1 MIYFHLSSARQQY
14 IDLVFA
20 SWQLGG
26 SEMPN
31 IVRTQDAAAQQACQ
45 SKTVMQYPTIRSVLQ
60 SLGAKLLVLLITIW
74 NTVILVAPVVW
85 NRDPLCIQKIIS
97 KRN

>member
-14 IDLVFA
+14 IDLFFA

-85 NRDPLCIQKIIS
+85 NRDTLCIQKIIS